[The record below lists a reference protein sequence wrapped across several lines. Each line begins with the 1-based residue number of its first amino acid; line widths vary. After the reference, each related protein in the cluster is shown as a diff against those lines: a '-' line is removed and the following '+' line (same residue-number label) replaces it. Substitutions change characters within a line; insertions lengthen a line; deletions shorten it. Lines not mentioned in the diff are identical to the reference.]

1 MKNTGVSKMM
11 DKKKRVRKIAI
22 ILVCILIPVG
32 AFGFGY
38 FWNRDDKDS
47 QVANTLSVNG
57 NITGSI
63 TKDADVDTT
72 GMVPGDQVE
81 ATINI
86 NPTSTEDSLLRVKVE
101 PYWKNEDSN
110 GDLLDN
116 SNLKLIEGTLVKTN
130 MSEGS
135 WYKSKDYYYY
145 IGAVG
150 KNTQNEISLIKGIEL
165 TPSNKANAYQNNQV
179 GIKVTMEIVQAR
191 GKVYKQKWNLK
202 SEDASDL
209 QIINKLDEYAPDSK
223 TIN

>member
-1 MKNTGVSKMM
+1 MS
-11 DKKKRVRKIAI
+11 KKKTRRVAI
-22 ILVCILIPVG
+22 VLACILLPVG
-32 AFGFGY
+32 AFGFMY
-38 FWNRDDKDS
+38 FWKEDSKDN

-63 TKDADVDTT
+63 TENADVDTT
-72 GMVPGDQVE
+72 GMVPGDQVK

-101 PYWKNEDSN
+101 PYWKNKDSDGN
-110 GDLLDN
+110 RLDN
-116 SNLKLIEGTLVKTN
+116 SNLKLIEDTLVELD

-150 KNTQNEISLIKGIEL
+150 KDTKNEISLIKGIEL
-165 TPSNKANAYQNNQV
+165 LPSDSANKYQNNQV

-191 GKVYKQKWNLK
+191 GKVYKTKWNLD
-202 SEDASDL
+202 SNNESDL
-209 QIINKLDEYAPDSK
+209 KIITELDKYAPDSK